1 MAKLRVHEWLGEDHA
16 EAGMDWEQEAY
27 RAGCAYARELG
38 ERRLQTLDDELM
50 RNRPK
55 GLRLVGSRVRTVVT
69 RFGDVT
75 VGRRLYRDT
84 DGETVFLLDEY
95 LGWKPQ
101 QQASPSITESIVGM
115 AAQMPFRVVTEVVSA
130 LTAGVLSK
138 SSVHRMVQGVG
149 QDALDEDRERWE
161 AQFERGE
168 EMSEGRQ
175 RSDILYT
182 EADGVW
188 IHLQREARKHYE
200 VKSGIAYSGWRRVAQ
215 ERYELVGKRVYVH
228 GDDTIPFWE
237 GASLEWSKQYA
248 LDKVKQFVVGGDGA
262 AWIGRGTEEFGNA
275 VFQLD
280 GFHLSR
286 ACGRGYG
293 ADIGPAIYEAIRSGS
308 HDYARALIS
317 AAPARRD
324 RNSDQGRRVRRV
336 EPGQRSGLAQPCPHR
351 AGRRSE
357 PGDYGVQRGQTHCE
371 PHEKARDELDHT
383 RCEPNGQDGPTEP
396 QRRAVEVLS
405 QQVGSATALGEAA
418 SAPARPICEHNSD
431 QPLGRSVSTRVERP
445 PQLQTVG
452 DRVATLSS
460 YCLLIWDRFES
471 TLSLA

>member
-1 MAKLRVHEWLGEDHA
+1 
-16 EAGMDWEQEAY
+16 
-27 RAGCAYARELG
+27 
-38 ERRLQTLDDELM
+38 
-50 RNRPK
+50 
-55 GLRLVGSRVRTVVT
+55 
-69 RFGDVT
+69 
-75 VGRRLYRDT
+75 
-84 DGETVFLLDEY
+84 
-95 LGWKPQ
+95 
-101 QQASPSITESIVGM
+101 
-115 AAQMPFRVVTEVVSA
+115 MPFRVVTEVVSA

-200 VKSGIAYSGWRRVAQ
+200 VKSGIAYRGWRRVAE

-308 HDYARALIS
+308 HDCARALIS
-317 AAPARRD
+317 AAAPAETATAIRD
-324 RNSDQGRRVRRV
+324 AEYVESNLVNGVDWRNRAHIVPADARSLGTMESNGDKLTANRMKKRGMSWTIRGANRMAGC
-336 EPGQRSGLAQPCPHR
+336 GQHEQQRER
-351 AGRRSE
+351 RRSDPCTQGMSWDTVSSPLNRRPHGVRQHRVILLDALVQLPAP
-357 PGDYGVQRGQTHCE
+357 PGESVVSHARAAPNRLNAAPVSGSSEEKTAIMAPGPPSCSSMHRMADGGGSSRSRLAERTAASSSLRQRWVWRV
-371 PHEKARDELDHT
+371 ALI
-383 RCEPNGQDGPTEP
+383 
-396 QRRAVEVLS
+396 AAA
-405 QQVGSATALGEAA
+405 GSAGG
-418 SAPARPICEHNSD
+418 SPI
-431 QPLGRSVSTRVERP
+431 PST
-445 PQLQTVG
+445 
-452 DRVATLSS
+452 
-460 YCLLIWDRFES
+460 
-471 TLSLA
+471 

>member
-1 MAKLRVHEWLGEDHA
+1 MAELRVHEWLGSDQA
-16 EAGMDWEQEAY
+16 DVGMDWEEEIY
-27 RAGCAYARELG
+27 RVGCAYARELA

-50 RNRPK
+50 RIRPK
-55 GLRLVGSRVRTVVT
+55 GLRLVGSRDRTVVT

-75 VGRRLYRDT
+75 IGRRLYRDT

-95 LGWKPQ
+95 LGLKPQ
-101 QQASPSITESIVGM
+101 QQASPSITESIVEM

-200 VKSGIAYSGWRRVAQ
+200 VKSGIAYRGWRRVAG

-293 ADIGPAIYEAIRSGS
+293 AEIGPAIYEAIRSGS
-308 HDYARALIS
+308 HDYARALMS
-317 AAPARRD
+317 AAPPA
-324 RNSDQGRRVRRV
+324 
-336 EPGQRSGLAQPCPHR
+336 E
-351 AGRRSE
+351 
-357 PGDYGVQRGQTHCE
+357 T
-371 PHEKARDELDHT
+371 
-383 RCEPNGQDGPTEP
+383 
-396 QRRAVEVLS
+396 
-405 QQVGSATALGEAA
+405 ATAIRDTEYVESNMVNGVDWRNRAHIVPQTLGAWGLW
-418 SAPARPICEHNSD
+418 SPTGTNS
-431 QPLGRSVSTRVERP
+431 LRT
-445 PQLQTVG
+445 
-452 DRVATLSS
+452 A
-460 YCLLIWDRFES
+460 
-471 TLSLA
+471 